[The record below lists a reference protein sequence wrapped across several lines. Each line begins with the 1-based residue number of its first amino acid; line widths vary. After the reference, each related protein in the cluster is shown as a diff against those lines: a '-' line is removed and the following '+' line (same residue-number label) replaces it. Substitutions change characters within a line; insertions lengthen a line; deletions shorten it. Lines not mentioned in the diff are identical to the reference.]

1 MVFVTEMIISK
12 AAMIISE
19 PEPIVSHSEMIIADI
34 RTSVCGSVMIISDLQ
49 TSVYGSEMIISDT
62 PTTVSL
68 MEALISVVEKIVS
81 EAEIIISATDTAFAV
96 SEKTVGGAPAVVF
109 HQQPTIRSCEKRAH
123 TPRLVQVSG
132 NFAISAVQKAD
143 SFWSAPM
150 SGKTLKFP
158 AFLGVCQEF

>member
-1 MVFVTEMIISK
+1 
-12 AAMIISE
+12 
-19 PEPIVSHSEMIIADI
+19 VSRIFQDF
-34 RTSVCGSVMIISDLQ
+34 
-49 TSVYGSEMIISDT
+49 Y
-62 PTTVSL
+62 
-68 MEALISVVEKIVS
+68 LISVVEKMVS

-96 SEKTVGGAPAVVF
+96 SEKMVGGAPAVVV

-123 TPRLVQVSG
+123 MPRLVQVSG

-158 AFLGVCQEF
+158 VFLGSMSGVLRLKLYRLGLGIRSRWI